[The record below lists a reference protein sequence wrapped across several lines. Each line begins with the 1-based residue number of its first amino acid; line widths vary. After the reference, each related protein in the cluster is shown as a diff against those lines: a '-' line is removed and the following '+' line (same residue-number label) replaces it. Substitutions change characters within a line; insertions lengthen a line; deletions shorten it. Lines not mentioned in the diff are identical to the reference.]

1 MNRARINFRSWIVE
15 QKKMRYAIL
24 FRLYNETLTTP
35 SIRDW
40 INKTKMF
47 KTVTNLFIY
56 FVILF
61 RYVLSLCFSRLFKI
75 RAAAVFLWKIFINFI
90 CYVCGGSSE
99 QSDEKTQWIIIKYVI
114 AYFGVT
120 FSYFVTNTDRW
131 FFLMKGILKILFS
144 FIAIWVIL
152 TNPWESVQGHSP
164 VLRHRWSKKRRNTS
178 ATSPEQR
185 WLCTDLVPNE
195 INIAFQE
202 RVIFTLNRETRI
214 DQRSFTP

>member
-1 MNRARINFRSWIVE
+1 M
-15 QKKMRYAIL
+15 KYAVL

-56 FVILF
+56 FVISF

-120 FSYFVTNTDRW
+120 FSYFITNTDRW
-131 FFLMKGILKILFS
+131 FFFNENNLKNICFFYFNLS
-144 FIAIWVIL
+144 NSNKSSKERTGTLA
-152 TNPWESVQGHSP
+152 SP
-164 VLRHRWSKKRRNTS
+164 STSLVKEAAKYKR
-178 ATSPEQR
+178 
-185 WLCTDLVPNE
+185 
-195 INIAFQE
+195 NIAG
-202 RVIFTLNRETRI
+202 TTMALY
-214 DQRSFTP
+214 RSRSKRN